1 MKTSSTNARILWPRF
16 VSNPAAAPNSNTATA
31 DTTRA
36 AAGVGVA
43 VGASEGESV
52 AADPTAARDEAR
64 VVPVHAGNLL
74 GGGGNGEEG
83 GPVAG
88 VGRHSNDGQ
97 SYLVNLAYC
106 LSAARGFTGGA
117 ARHSIDAAMLNV
129 AQGIAAAAGGAGA
142 VAGATGL
149 QPAAGG
155 AAAAA
160 AAAGGAA
167 AAAAA
172 AAGGAAAAA
181 APSTRGIRMYYCLVA
196 PIYCEA

>member
-1 MKTSSTNARILWPRF
+1 MQKIPSIAVSISTTSALAVCLMVACKYAPSSLWQMTPKQ
-16 VSNPAAAPNSNTATA
+16 P
-31 DTTRA
+31 
-36 AAGVGVA
+36 
-43 VGASEGESV
+43 
-52 AADPTAARDEAR
+52 
-64 VVPVHAGNLL
+64 L
-74 GGGGNGEEG
+74 
-83 GPVAG
+83 
-88 VGRHSNDGQ
+88 
-97 SYLVNLAYC
+97 LVNLAYC

-155 AAAAA
+155 VAAAA
-160 AAAGGAA
+160 AAAGGA

-196 PIYCEA
+196 PIYCGA